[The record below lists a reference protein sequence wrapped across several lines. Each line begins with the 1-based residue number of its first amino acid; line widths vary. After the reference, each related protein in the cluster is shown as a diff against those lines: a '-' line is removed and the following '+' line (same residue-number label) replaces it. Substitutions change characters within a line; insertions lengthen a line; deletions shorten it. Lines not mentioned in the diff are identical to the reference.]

1 VTTDETVDQTKGQT
15 TDQTKGQTTDQ
26 TKGQTT
32 DQTKGQT
39 TDQTARQISD
49 ETDYSS
55 TDGRLQEVIA
65 EQEEIFVRRQPGSQ
79 RLAGQARQHL
89 AGGVTSSWQ
98 ITAPQP
104 VWLSHGR
111 GSKVWDVDGNEYVDL
126 HGGYGAALAG
136 HAHPAIARA
145 ISHQAAHGTH
155 FAQPT
160 PDAIAVAAELARRFG
175 LPQWRFAN
183 SGTEATMDAVHLMR
197 SITGRDLIIKIE
209 GCYHG
214 HHDSVQVSVAPEPED
229 AGPQHKP
236 ASAPSSSGIPKA
248 ITDLTLIATF
258 NDLDSVDRLL
268 DEHKGQVAG
277 MIIEPVMMNAG
288 IIKPQPGYL
297 HRLKDLLHSRGAL
310 LTFDEVKTGL
320 TVGPGGVTQLEK
332 VQPDLITLAKSVGG
346 GVAVAAIGGT
356 AEAMGHVASGGY
368 EMVGTFNGNPLA
380 MAATRAMLTE
390 VATPEAYDKIESLR
404 QRAARGIGEAIEASG
419 LTAHV
424 VTAGA
429 KGCVVFASEP
439 VTNYR
444 GFLGVDDRYSHA
456 HWLYQHNGGV
466 FLPPWG
472 KIEQW
477 LISVQHNEADID
489 RLVENFAVF
498 ARAVGPGTR
507 AVGPGTRAVGP
518 GTRAVGPGTRAVTS
532 GTGA

>member
-1 VTTDETVDQTKGQT
+1 VTVQHTLQQIPQTPHATPRQLTDAELNQ
-15 TDQTKGQTTDQ
+15 
-26 TKGQTT
+26 
-32 DQTKGQT
+32 
-39 TDQTARQISD
+39 
-49 ETDYSS
+49 
-55 TDGRLQEVIA
+55 VIA
-65 EQEEIFVRRQPGSQ
+65 RQEEIFVARQPESA
-79 RLAGQARQHL
+79 RLARVAKLHL

-111 GSKVWDVDGNEYVDL
+111 GSKVYDVDGNEYVDL

-145 ISHQAAHGTH
+145 VAEQVGQGTH

-160 PDAIAVAAELARRFG
+160 PNAIAVAEELARRFG
-175 LPQWRFAN
+175 LPRWRFAN

-197 SITGRDLIIKIE
+197 SITGRDLIIKVE

-214 HHDSVQVSVAPEPED
+214 HHDSVQVSVAPEPDE
-229 AGPQHKP
+229 AGPREKP
-236 ASAPSSSGIPKA
+236 RSVPSSSGIPRA
-248 ITDLTLIATF
+248 ITDLTLIVPF
-258 NDLDSVDRLL
+258 NDLAAVARLL
-268 DEHKGQVAG
+268 DEHAGQVAG

-288 IIKPQPGYL
+288 IIEPEPGYL
-297 HRLKDLLHSRGAL
+297 AGLVALLHERGAL

-320 TVGPGGVTQLEK
+320 TVGPGGVTRRAGI
-332 VQPDLITLAKSVGG
+332 QPDLITLAKSVGG

-356 AEAMGHVASGGY
+356 AQVMDHVADGGY

-390 VATPEAYDKIESLR
+390 VATPGAYQKIDVLR
-404 QRAARGIGEAIEASG
+404 ERARTGIERYIADTG
-419 LTAHV
+419 LVAHV
-424 VTAGA
+424 VAVGA
-429 KGCVVFASEP
+429 KGCVVFAEEP
-439 VTNYR
+439 ISNYR

-477 LISVQHNEADID
+477 LISVQHDEADID
-489 RLVENFAVF
+489 RLVENFGTF
-498 ARAVGPGTR
+498 ARAVT
-507 AVGPGTRAVGP
+507 
-518 GTRAVGPGTRAVTS
+518 
-532 GTGA
+532 GTGGTHDTAEG

>member
-1 VTTDETVDQTKGQT
+1 VTTHATADAKLTDAKLTDTKLT
-15 TDQTKGQTTDQ
+15 
-26 TKGQTT
+26 
-32 DQTKGQT
+32 
-39 TDQTARQISD
+39 QI
-49 ETDYSS
+49 
-55 TDGRLQEVIA
+55 VA
-65 EQEEIFVRRQPGSQ
+65 EQEEIFVRRQPKSQ
-79 RLAGQARQHL
+79 RLAEHAKQHL
-89 AGGVTSSWQ
+89 SGGVTSSWQ

-111 GSKVWDVDGNEYVDL
+111 GSRVWDVDGNEYVDL

-136 HAHPAIARA
+136 HAHPAIAAA
-145 ISHQAAHGTH
+145 IAGQAKNGTH

-160 PDAIAVAAELARRFG
+160 PDAITVAQELARRFG
-175 LPQWRFAN
+175 LPSWRFAN

-229 AGPQHKP
+229 AGPQHRP
-236 ASAPSSSGIPKA
+236 ASAPSSSGIPRA

-258 NDLDSVDRLL
+258 NDLDSVARLL
-268 DEHKGQVAG
+268 DEHEGQIAG
-277 MIIEPVMMNAG
+277 MILEPVMMNAG
-288 IIKPQPGYL
+288 IIKPEPGYL
-297 HRLKDLLHSRGAL
+297 ASLKSLLHDHDAL

-320 TVGPGGVTQLEK
+320 TVGPGGVTRAEN
-332 VQPDLITLAKSVGG
+332 VQPDLITLAKSLGG
-346 GVAVAAIGGT
+346 GVSVAAIGGT
-356 AEAMGHVASGGY
+356 AEVMDHVASGGY

-390 VATPEAYDKIESLR
+390 VATPQAYHNIEKLR
-404 QRAARGIGEAIEASG
+404 QRAAAGIQDAIDANG

-429 KGCVVFASEP
+429 KGCVVFAADR

-444 GFLGVDDRYSHA
+444 GFLGADDRYSHA
-456 HWLYQHNGGV
+456 HWLFQHNGGV

-477 LISVQHNEADID
+477 LISVQHNDADID
-489 RLVENFAVF
+489 RLVANFVDFAQAV
-498 ARAVGPGTR
+498 RTED
-507 AVGPGTRAVGP
+507 
-518 GTRAVGPGTRAVTS
+518 
-532 GTGA
+532 

>member
-1 VTTDETVDQTKGQT
+1 MTVQHIQDTGPRTHRELAHAELTQ
-15 TDQTKGQTTDQ
+15 
-26 TKGQTT
+26 
-32 DQTKGQT
+32 
-39 TDQTARQISD
+39 
-49 ETDYSS
+49 
-55 TDGRLQEVIA
+55 VIA
-65 EQEEIFVRRQPGSQ
+65 RQEEIFVARQPESA
-79 RLAGQARQHL
+79 RLASQARQHL

-111 GSKVWDVDGNEYVDL
+111 GSKVYDVDGNSYVDL

-136 HAHPAIARA
+136 HAHPAIAAA
-145 ISHQAAHGTH
+145 IRNQAGLGTH

-160 PDAIAVAAELARRFG
+160 KNALAVAAELARRFG
-175 LPQWRFAN
+175 LPRWRFAN

-214 HHDSVQVSVAPEPED
+214 HHDSVQVSVAPDPDE
-229 AGPQHKP
+229 AGPREKP
-236 ASAPSSSGIPKA
+236 RSAPASSGIPRA
-248 ITDLTLIATF
+248 ITDLTLIAPF
-258 NDLDSVDRLL
+258 NDLAAVARLL
-268 DEHKGQVAG
+268 DEHPGQVAG
-277 MIIEPVMMNAG
+277 MIIEPIMMNAG
-288 IIKPQPGYL
+288 IIEPEPGYL
-297 HRLKDLLHSRGAL
+297 AGLLSLLHEHRAL

-320 TVGPGGVTQLEK
+320 TVGPGGVTKRED

-356 AEAMGHVASGGY
+356 TQVMDHVADGGY

-390 VATPEAYDKIESLR
+390 VATPEAYQRIEVLR
-404 QRAARGIGEAIEASG
+404 QRAKAGIERHIADTG

-424 VTAGA
+424 VAVGA
-429 KGCVVFASEP
+429 KGCVVFADEP
-439 VTNYR
+439 ITNYR

-477 LISVQHNEADID
+477 LISVQHDEADID
-489 RLVENFAVF
+489 RLVENFGAF
-498 ARAVGPGTR
+498 ARAVT
-507 AVGPGTRAVGP
+507 
-518 GTRAVGPGTRAVTS
+518 
-532 GTGA
+532 GTGAPGLPDTAEG